1 MKKFM
6 EMTDIELL
14 DQFDIG
20 VLNANDVKNPVLF
33 EQEDTELVYD
43 GYQYTLTPFGERTG
57 CLVIGHVKRKGK
69 RYSITTSY

>member
-6 EMTDIELL
+6 EMTDVELL

-20 VLNANDVKNPVLF
+20 VLSAKDVKNPVLF
-33 EQEDTELVYD
+33 EQEDTELVSD
-43 GYQYTLTPFGERTG
+43 GYQYTLTPSGEKTS
-57 CLVIGHVKRKGK
+57 CLVIGHVRRKGK

>member
-6 EMTDIELL
+6 EMTDVELL

-20 VLNANDVKNPVLF
+20 VLSANDVRNPELF
-33 EQEDTELVYD
+33 EQEDTELVSD
-43 GYQYTLTPFGERTG
+43 GYQYTLTPSGEKTG
-57 CLVIGHVKRKGK
+57 CLVIGHVRRKGK